1 MKGSPYELRVIFTAS
16 RELTE
21 AERLALFGAVMAQ
34 VEDPAG
40 IGESKRAD
48 YSTVTLSER
57 LDKCLT
63 VSHNRSE
70 LERGEQ

>member
-1 MKGSPYELRVIFTAS
+1 MATYELQVIFTAS

-34 VEDPAG
+34 VEEPAG
-40 IGESKRAD
+40 IEFGSRRAD

-57 LDKCLT
+57 LEIVEGVT
-63 VSHNRSE
+63 E
-70 LERGEQ
+70 